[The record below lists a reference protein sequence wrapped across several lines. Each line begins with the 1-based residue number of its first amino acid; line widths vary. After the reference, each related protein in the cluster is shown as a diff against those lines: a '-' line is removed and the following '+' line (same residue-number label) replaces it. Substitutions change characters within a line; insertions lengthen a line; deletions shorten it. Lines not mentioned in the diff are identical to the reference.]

1 MTVMLQAYY
10 ILDEL
15 IMAGELQETSK
26 KGVLR
31 VVAAQV
37 LPAACC
43 TMPLRPWCTGRYD
56 GESKWRQQRLA
67 SHSNRI
73 EPIVEAHLQ
82 SSRVRQSSWL
92 HYGQ

>member
-1 MTVMLQAYY
+1 MDSVVSVMLQAYY

-37 LPAACC
+37 LSAAGC
-43 TMPLRPWCTGRYD
+43 TMPLRTWCHRT
-56 GESKWRQQRLA
+56 L
-67 SHSNRI
+67 
-73 EPIVEAHLQ
+73 
-82 SSRVRQSSWL
+82 
-92 HYGQ
+92 